1 MPAKAKVLI
10 LGSISSAL
18 AERSRSLNFEHVS
31 SVEMIRQEISRRTPA
46 GQAAERA
53 LEKGLPIPDQVIF
66 GVMRR
71 WFWARKPDAGFV
83 LTDFPATLLQAKVF
97 DEWFESRG
105 MSLSACA
112 VGDAADSVVV
122 DHYRTQGY
130 DVFVADQL
138 LAV

>member
-1 MPAKAKVLI
+1 MPAKAKVLV
-10 LGSISSAL
+10 LGSSSPAL

-31 SVEMIRQEISRRTPA
+31 AAELIQQEISRRTPI

-53 LEKGLPIPDQVIF
+53 REKGQPLPETKLL

-97 DEWFESRG
+97 DEWLETRG
-105 MSLSACA
+105 SSLTACA
-112 VGDAADSVVV
+112 WDAHSASELVE
-122 DHYRTQGY
+122 HYRTQGI
-130 DVFVADQL
+130 DLIDATQL
-138 LAV
+138 LAA